1 MSDVLNET
9 PIAPEP
15 RRWKPLLMGLALGL
29 VVGGGAMFLARPKAS
44 APQATQDTAQTWQCP
59 MHPQIMQDHE
69 GDCPI
74 CGMDLVPMTGAQALE
89 SPGPEGLVTVQID
102 AQRRQLMGLRTAVVE
117 PGDLGGDLRLPG
129 RVVLD
134 ETRLKKVTVKLE
146 GYVERL
152 QADFVGR
159 PVSKGQVLFEL
170 YSPEFLNAQREYLV
184 AQRTRAS
191 LAGTEQEARWL
202 EIAGTARRRL
212 EFLDAPPSLLAKLD
226 ATGEVVRHLPVVSPI
241 SGIVTVRNV
250 AQGSRLGPA
259 DTALEMVDLS
269 RVWVLADLY
278 EQDLAR
284 VKPGM
289 AAELELPALGRT
301 VAGRV
306 AFLDP
311 MLDPKTRTLKAR
323 LEFPNPGGE
332 LRPDM
337 FGEVRLKVG
346 SRRVLTVPL
355 DAILDSGT
363 RKIAFVDV
371 GQGYLEPRE
380 VQVGQS
386 GRDRIEVV
394 EGLEAGEQ
402 VVTRAAFLVDSESRL
417 QAALAE
423 LARRKGEAAA
433 APQAPAADP
442 HAGHRH

>member
-9 PIAPEP
+9 PNAPEP
-15 RRWKPLLMGLALGL
+15 RRWKPLLMGLALGV

-44 APQATQDTAQTWQCP
+44 TTHAAEGKAQTWQCP

-74 CGMDLVPMTGAQALE
+74 CGMDLVPMTGTQALE

-129 RVVLD
+129 RVALD

-152 QADFVGR
+152 HADFVGR
-159 PVSKGQVLFEL
+159 PVSRGQVLFEL

-212 EFLDAPPSLLAKLD
+212 EFLDAPSSLLAQLD

-241 SGIVTVRNV
+241 SGVVTARNV
-250 AQGSRLGPA
+250 AQGSWIGPSDA
-259 DTALEMVDLS
+259 ALEVADLS

-289 AAELELPALGRT
+289 AAELEIPALGRT

-311 MLDPKTRTLKAR
+311 LLDPKTRTLKAR

-394 EGLEAGEQ
+394 DGLEAGEQ

-423 LARRKGEAAA
+423 LARRKSEAAA
-433 APQAPAADP
+433 IPQAPAADP